1 MLIIFGMKDGSVEP
15 YTLTVLL
22 SCCYQSLE
30 RAVICFLQFVEVI
43 YSIELLT

>member
-1 MLIIFGMKDGSVEP
+1 MRIFFGMKDGSVEP

-22 SCCYQSLE
+22 RCCYQSLK

-43 YSIELLT
+43 NSIELLT